1 MKGKK
6 RTVNLTP
13 EREALYKEARKKAQ
27 QILDICDAILVS
39 KETEAHA
46 CGAANFPVAS
56 FRQFCKHQPKSFGDK
71 IRVEEGDWDDWRE
84 ELLHEI
90 TEEEVPVPDDF
101 DEIFE
106 DICKSQLNER
116 TAKILR
122 MRFED
127 RFDYEAIG
135 KVFGVT
141 RERIR
146 QLIVRA
152 LRTLRRPDL
161 RNRLVYGARYSEAL
175 SQNKAAQAEY
185 DRLWLKAQEAAK
197 EKINAE
203 LDALQR
209 GTDELRKTNEALAS
223 DIGVTVASSPTLEDR
238 MKETPI
244 DALEL
249 SPRSYRCLRYYFYP
263 SKATAWDVANL
274 SSENL
279 MMIRHLGRKSI
290 AEIES
295 ILIEKFGHGFFC
307 DDETRRKSNG

>member
-1 MKGKK
+1 M
-6 RTVNLTP
+6 TP

-46 CGAANFPVAS
+46 CSVANFPVAS
-56 FRQFCKHQPKSFGDK
+56 FRQFCKSQPKSFGDK
-71 IRVEEGDWDDWRE
+71 IHVKEGDWDDWRE
-84 ELLHEI
+84 NLLHEI
-90 TEEEVPVPDDF
+90 TEEVVPVPDDF

-116 TAKILR
+116 TAKVLR

-127 RFDYEAIG
+127 GLDYEEIG
-135 KVFGVT
+135 KDFGVT

-161 RNRLVYGARYSEAL
+161 RNRLVYGARYNEAL

-197 EKINAE
+197 EKSNAE
-203 LDALQR
+203 LDALQHAIN
-209 GTDELRKTNEALAS
+209 ELRKTNETLAS

-238 MKETPI
+238 MKGTPI
-244 DALEL
+244 DELEL
-249 SPRSYRCLRYYFYP
+249 SYRSYNCLYRYFHS

-274 SSENL
+274 SDEEL
-279 MMIRHLGRKSI
+279 MRVRNLGRKSI

-295 ILIEKFGHGFFC
+295 RLIERFGYGFFFN
-307 DDETRRKSNG
+307 DKRREEG

>member
-56 FRQFCKHQPKSFGDK
+56 FRQFCKSQPKSFGDK
-71 IRVEEGDWDDWRE
+71 IHVKEGDWDDWRE
-84 ELLHEI
+84 ELLHEV

-106 DICKSQLNER
+106 DICKSQLHER

-127 RFDYEAIG
+127 GLDYEAIG
-135 KVFGVT
+135 KDFGVT

-175 SQNKAAQAEY
+175 SQNKAAQAVY
-185 DRLWLKAQEAAK
+185 DRLWLEAQKVAK
-197 EKINAE
+197 ERQNAE
-203 LDALQR
+203 IDTLKHD
-209 GTDELRKTNEALAS
+209 TDKLRTASEAIMS
-223 DIGVTVASSPTLEDR
+223 DIHAVHPHLPALEDR
-238 MKETPI
+238 MKATCF
-244 DALEL
+244 DALDL
-249 SPRSYRCLRYYFYP
+249 SPRSYNCLKRYFHP
-263 SKATAWDVANL
+263 RIPTAWDIANL
-274 SSENL
+274 SDEQL
-279 MMIRHLGRKSI
+279 MNVRNLGRKSI
-290 AEIES
+290 EEIDWR
-295 ILIEKFGHGFFC
+295 LKVMFGQGFF
-307 DDETRRKSNG
+307 R